1 MQTFQGAELI
11 LQSMDHSNSTSE
23 CKKLLSYIMS
33 IAGDCRLMI
42 AYVTSDEEIEKYRE
56 QYQVMTDVDTEI
68 QKVIDEVA
76 IDSKNSGRLNFCFS
90 IEIQ

>member
-1 MQTFQGAELI
+1 
-11 LQSMDHSNSTSE
+11 
-23 CKKLLSYIMS
+23 MS

-76 IDSKNSGRLNFCFS
+76 IDSKNSGKLSCFFVLGSKFNENVKNSLGYLN
-90 IEIQ
+90 